1 MLIHPTQRRTAANAF
16 NILSEFTRD
25 DFTGLGKA
33 SESFLLRSDNPGCDV
48 GGWCLLFSL
57 LIFPG
62 EQSME

>member
-48 GGWCLLFSL
+48 GGW
-57 LIFPG
+57 
-62 EQSME
+62 